1 MDKDLVTNSHLV
13 TLNIDEDD
21 FNQESDSDVISINS
35 DIEADDAEQVN
46 DAFTRLN
53 LTREP

>member
-46 DAFTRLN
+46 D
-53 LTREP
+53 